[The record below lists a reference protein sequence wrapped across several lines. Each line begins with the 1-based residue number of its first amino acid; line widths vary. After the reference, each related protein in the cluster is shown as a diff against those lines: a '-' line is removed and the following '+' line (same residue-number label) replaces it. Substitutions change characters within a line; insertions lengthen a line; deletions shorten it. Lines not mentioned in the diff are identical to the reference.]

1 VFQCFGKLR
10 TSWLYA
16 RQSNLLAV
24 PRVGVDLNIKD
35 MLALMQSI
43 GMGIV

>member
-1 VFQCFGKLR
+1 
-10 TSWLYA
+10 
-16 RQSNLLAV
+16 V